1 MGVTFSVY
9 CIIPNNPATQVTA
22 AYALTFRVDVQAA
35 GGFSH
40 TPDQINDFT
49 YEFQILTRSSLPN
62 VKHMVELTMNLITV
76 DPVIPFDYV
85 QYTFD
90 DGVADFTSSTSTS
103 TTTSITL
110 FATTTSALAH
120 FPHPRSGSFRS
131 SLLQYRQLRMI
142 IAPQS
147 RIMSASGLVGN
158 MGRIPPAVILGAAL
172 GFLAVFVLGL
182 VVTFLLFKRQRKA
195 KKPPQP
201 QAFSPNHKGRIP
213 GCRLVRKPP
222 GNGRAVEGMIVMLR
236 ILGSALPV
244 RFDTYIMD
252 LACPL
257 STDVIPSV
265 SQGRLYLVGR
275 IITRYIDDELGDEV
289 TGEKPKYLG
298 SGWVQGSK
306 CPVSQCRL
314 RPDPAQAR
322 NGTWH
327 FNSRSAN
334 DPPIGVNLTFTGSSV
349 MVFVIVPNQT
359 PDSSGILGYGVY
371 AFMDDEVEPVGGLF
385 QTAVNASDPF
395 KYFFQMYSNSSLANT
410 THILQLVS
418 NPEGKTDS
426 VFLFDYAQYSFD
438 DGLPDDPAST
448 APPGPGPATSTDQS
462 QATPSSNNGIN
473 NSNSPNVSAIV
484 GIVVGS
490 LGLIAVPEP
499 NSRPYMLQ
507 ALPDKAPRTSRS
519 YTDTEATTSNGFAT
533 STYTYDTLSTSEAA
547 PVQEDDPPSY
557 QSIFQRMASAR
568 AAATGG
574 EKGSPG

>member
-1 MGVTFSVY
+1 MK
-9 CIIPNNPATQVTA
+9 
-22 AYALTFRVDVQAA
+22 R
-35 GGFSH
+35 
-40 TPDQINDFT
+40 
-49 YEFQILTRSSLPN
+49 
-62 VKHMVELTMNLITV
+62 
-76 DPVIPFDYV
+76 
-85 QYTFD
+85 
-90 DGVADFTSSTSTS
+90 
-103 TTTSITL
+103 
-110 FATTTSALAH
+110 
-120 FPHPRSGSFRS
+120 
-131 SLLQYRQLRMI
+131 SLLLY
-142 IAPQS
+142 
-147 RIMSASGLVGN
+147 
-158 MGRIPPAVILGAAL
+158 
-172 GFLAVFVLGL
+172 
-182 VVTFLLFKRQRKA
+182 TFLLGA
-195 KKPPQP
+195 
-201 QAFSPNHKGRIP
+201 
-213 GCRLVRKPP
+213 
-222 GNGRAVEGMIVMLR
+222 
-236 ILGSALPV
+236 PV
-244 RFDTYIMD
+244 
-252 LACPL
+252 
-257 STDVIPSV
+257 
-265 SQGRLYLVGR
+265 VGR

-289 TGEKPKYLG
+289 TGEKPKYFG

-334 DPPIGVNLTFTGSSV
+334 DPPIGVNLTFTGEALQ
-349 MVFVIVPNQT
+349 FVSWTYGETNFPECRFKRH
-359 PDSSGILGYGVY
+359 GYGVY

-490 LGLIAVPEP
+490 LGLIAVVTVVVLYILRRRRRRRRQQPEP